1 MTISI
6 QSCVT
11 SLNSP
16 DVAERLAA
24 DCALIEAGAVEAL
37 LALLN
42 DPASANEAR
51 WRAAADLG
59 DIGDVAALDALTAA
73 VTDPSWDVRASAI
86 WALGRLRDPRAFE
99 ALCAVVENP
108 TPDEQNSYVAA
119 MGLLQ
124 IDRERAVEALRHAS
138 ASANPRIRSWGHSAL
153 ALLKY

>member
-1 MTISI
+1 MAASVQIFIS
-6 QSCVT
+6 
-11 SLNSP
+11 SLNSS

-24 DCALIEAGAVEAL
+24 DCALIEAGAVEPL
-37 LALLN
+37 LVVLN
-42 DPASANEAR
+42 DAASANEAR

-73 VTDPSWDVRASAI
+73 VTNPSWDVRASAI
-86 WALGRLRDPRAFE
+86 WALGRLRDPQAFE
-99 ALCAVVENP
+99 ALCTIVENP